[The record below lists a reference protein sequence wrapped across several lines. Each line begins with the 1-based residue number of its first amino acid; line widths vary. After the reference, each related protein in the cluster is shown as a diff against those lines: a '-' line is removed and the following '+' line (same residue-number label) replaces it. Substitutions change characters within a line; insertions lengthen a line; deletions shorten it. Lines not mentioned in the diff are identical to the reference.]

1 MMMVHEQLFKKQLP
15 PQQGSCTALFRQPTI
30 LCHCLANGFEKSPRS
45 FGKVGDQVYD
55 CLFEYAG
62 LGPEMKDQDYSSP
75 AAHAAI
81 GSIRDGSAFRDS
93 MYADGIDRYFR

>member
-1 MMMVHEQLFKKQLP
+1 MSSFSRSSFTLSKVPVRLRFSTLP
-15 PQQGSCTALFRQPTI
+15 YCVTVLPMI
-30 LCHCLANGFEKSPRS
+30 FEKSPQS
-45 FGKVGDQVYD
+45 FAKVGDQVYD
-55 CLFEYAG
+55 RLFVYAG